1 MPSFV
6 FQAKIPGG
14 KVVRGEVAA
23 ANETEARVKIRAQ
36 NLVPVSVIAKG
47 GSKKAAIS
55 AFASA
60 KVSSKELQIF
70 TRQFA
75 TLVNSGIP
83 IVQGLEIL
91 EDGSKNIALKS
102 ALKKIKEDI
111 STGKRLAEAM
121 AIHSS
126 IFNKLYINLV
136 KAGEEGGILDTIL
149 NRLAIYIEKAEK
161 IKNKIKGAMWYPIGV
176 LIISILVISIIITFV
191 IPKFEELFKSTG
203 KSLPQLTQMV
213 IDLSHFATGNWYFIV
228 GGAVAIFWSAKAFYQ
243 SPEGRL
249 TADEFF
255 IRLPIV
261 GGVIQKSEIA
271 RFSRT
276 LSTLLSS
283 GVALL
288 DALDIAAGSVGNA
301 VMEKTIREA
310 KGVISEGKS
319 MSLPF
324 SKNPYVPDMVVQMI
338 GVGEQTGALD
348 AMLAKVAD
356 FYEDEVDYAVTSATT
371 LIEPL
376 MMVFLGG
383 IVAVLVIA
391 MYLPIFGL
399 ADSV

>member
-1 MPSFV
+1 MPVFI

-14 KVVRGEVAA
+14 KVVRGEVTAA
-23 ANETEARVKIRAQ
+23 SETEARVKIRAQ
-36 NLVPVSVIAKG
+36 NLVPVSVTAKG
-47 GSKKAAIS
+47 VKNKSAAARFGST
-55 AFASA
+55 
-60 KVSSKELQIF
+60 KVSSKELQVF

-91 EDGSKNIALKS
+91 EDGTKNVGLKA

-111 STGKRLAEAM
+111 SSGKRLAESM
-121 AIHSS
+121 ALHGA
-126 IFNKLYINLV
+126 IFNKLYVNLV

-161 IKNKIKGAMWYPIGV
+161 IKNKVKGAMWYPIGV
-176 LIISILVISIIITFV
+176 LIISVVVISIIITFV

-203 KSLPQLTQMV
+203 KALPELTQMV
-213 IDLSHFATGNWYFIV
+213 IDLSHYVISNWYFII
-228 GGAVAIFWSAKAFYQ
+228 GGAFAVFWAVKSFYQ
-243 SPEGRL
+243 TVDGRL
-249 TADEFF
+249 TMDEFF
-255 IRLPIV
+255 IRMPIV
-261 GGVIQKSEIA
+261 GSVIQKSEIA

-301 VMEKTIREA
+301 VVEKTIRESKA
-310 KGVISEGKS
+310 VISEGKS
-319 MSLPF
+319 MTLPF
-324 SKNPYVPDMVVQMI
+324 SKNPYMPDMVVQMI

-348 AMLAKVAD
+348 TMLAKVAD
-356 FYEDEVDYAVTSATT
+356 FYEDEVDYAVTAATT

>member
-1 MPSFV
+1 VPAFI

-14 KVVRGEVAA
+14 KVVKGEVSA

-36 NLVPVSVIAKG
+36 NLVPVAVFPKG
-47 GSKKAAIS
+47 VPKKTSGMGSSGAT
-55 AFASA
+55 
-60 KVSSKELQIF
+60 VSSKELQVF
-70 TRQFA
+70 TRQFS

-91 EDGSKNIALKS
+91 EDGSKNAALKNC
-102 ALKKIKEDI
+102 LKKIKDDI

-121 AIHSS
+121 SFHNAIFS
-126 IFNKLYINLV
+126 KLYVNLV
-136 KAGEEGGILDTIL
+136 KAGEEGGILDVIL
-149 NRLAIYIEKAEK
+149 NRLAVYIEKAEK
-161 IKNKIKGAMWYPIGV
+161 VKTKVKGAMWYPLGV
-176 LIISILVISIIITFV
+176 LIISVIVISIIVTFV

-203 KSLPQLTQMV
+203 KELPALTQMV
-213 IDLSHFATGNWYFIV
+213 IDFSHFCIGNWYLIV
-228 GGAVAIFWSAKAFYQ
+228 GGAFAIFMAAKAFYQ
-243 SPEGRL
+243 SKDGKL
-249 TADEFF
+249 IADEFF
-255 IRLPIV
+255 IRLPII

-276 LSTLLSS
+276 LSTLLAS

-310 KGVISEGKS
+310 KGVIAEGKS
-319 MSLPF
+319 MTLPF

-338 GVGEQTGALD
+338 GVGEQTGSMD
-348 AMLAKVAD
+348 VMLAKVAD
-356 FYEDEVDYAVTSATT
+356 FYEDEVDYAVTAATT
-371 LIEPL
+371 LIEPV

>member
-1 MPSFV
+1 MPAFT

-14 KVVRGEVAA
+14 KVVRGEVSA

-36 NLVPVSVIAKG
+36 NLVPVSVTAKG
-47 GSKKAAIS
+47 MKKALSAS
-55 AFASA
+55 AFSSV
-60 KVSSKELQIF
+60 KVSSKELQVF

-91 EDGSKNIALKS
+91 EDGTKNAGLKA
-102 ALKKIKEDI
+102 ALKKIKDDI

-121 AIHSS
+121 STHST
-126 IFNKLYINLV
+126 IFNKLYVNLV

-161 IKNKIKGAMWYPIGV
+161 IKNKVKGAMWYPIGV
-176 LIISILVISIIITFV
+176 LIISVIVISIIITFV

-203 KSLPQLTQMV
+203 KELPELTQMV
-213 IDLSHFATGNWYFIV
+213 IDLSHYVINNWYVII
-228 GGAVAIFWSAKAFYQ
+228 GAAFAIFWAAKAFYQ
-243 SPEGRL
+243 SVDGRL
-249 TADEFF
+249 TCDEFF

-261 GGVIQKSEIA
+261 GSVIQKSEIA

-301 VMEKTIREA
+301 VVEKTIRES
-310 KGVISEGKS
+310 KTVISEGKS
-319 MSLPF
+319 MTLPF
-324 SKNPYVPDMVVQMI
+324 AKNPYMPDMVVQMI

-348 AMLAKVAD
+348 TMLGKVAD
-356 FYEDEVDYAVTSATT
+356 FYEDEVDYAVTAATT